1 MPFQPTTI
9 SLNARFATKWY
20 RTGTVL
26 VLISFDCIRN
36 KRVKSVSIVTDHSH
50 APEILQG
57 KKVSHYIPNRFLIVH
72 LSIESIKTGMYV
84 FTRAR
89 NRSNAHLRIVHM
101 HSVHLVTCINICDV
115 IIQRPPTFDSMCV
128 SSAVEHLNGIMIWKV
143 SINFVGKIDLIWS
156 IEKLQFHS
164 NLGHELTHK
173 KNEEGVGYTCEFCS
187 KRFVRKVKSMKLHS
201 ISNSNQFRF
210 YLIV

>member
-72 LSIESIKTGMYV
+72 LSIKFIKTGMYV

-143 SINFVGKIDLIWS
+143 SINFVGKID
-156 IEKLQFHS
+156 S
-164 NLGHELTHK
+164 NLVDQKIT
-173 KNEEGVGYTCEFCS
+173 
-187 KRFVRKVKSMKLHS
+187 
-201 ISNSNQFRF
+201 ISW
-210 YLIV
+210 I